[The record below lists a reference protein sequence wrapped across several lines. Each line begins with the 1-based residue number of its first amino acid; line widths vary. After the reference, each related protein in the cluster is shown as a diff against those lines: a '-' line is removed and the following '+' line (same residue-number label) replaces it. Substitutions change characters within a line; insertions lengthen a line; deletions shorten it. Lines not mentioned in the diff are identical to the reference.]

1 MAILLTDV
9 SGGFSSFLN
18 ILSLII
24 IFLLVLVLA
33 YFAAKLAA
41 KYQSNVLN
49 SRSNIR
55 VIESFR
61 LGGNKFIAIAKIGE
75 NYYAIG
81 IGKDEITFID
91 KINPD
96 ELKNFDSTGESDK
109 KLNFKDILS
118 QVKNKNSKDN
128 NDKSR

>member
-1 MAILLTDV
+1 MRAALTGV
-9 SGGFSSFLN
+9 SGGTGSVLN
-18 ILSLII
+18 ILSLIL
-24 IFLLVLVLA
+24 IFLLVLALA
-33 YFAAKLAA
+33 YFASKLAA

-49 SRSNIR
+49 NRSNIR
-55 VIESFR
+55 IIESFR

-75 NYYAIG
+75 SYYAIG
-81 IGKDEITFID
+81 LGKDEITFID

-96 ELKNFDSTGESDK
+96 ELKSFDSASNADN
-109 KLNFKDILS
+109 KLNFKEILS

>member
-1 MAILLTDV
+1 MKAALNGV
-9 SGGFSSFLN
+9 SGGASSVFN
-18 ILSLII
+18 ILSLIL

-33 YFAAKLAA
+33 YAASKLAA

-49 SRSNIR
+49 NKSNIR
-55 VIESFR
+55 IIESFR

-75 NYYAIG
+75 SYYAIG
-81 IGKDEITFID
+81 LGKDEITFID

-96 ELKNFDSTGESDK
+96 ELKSFGSAGEADK
-109 KLNFKDILS
+109 KLNFKEILS

>member
-109 KLNFKDILS
+109 KLNFKEILS